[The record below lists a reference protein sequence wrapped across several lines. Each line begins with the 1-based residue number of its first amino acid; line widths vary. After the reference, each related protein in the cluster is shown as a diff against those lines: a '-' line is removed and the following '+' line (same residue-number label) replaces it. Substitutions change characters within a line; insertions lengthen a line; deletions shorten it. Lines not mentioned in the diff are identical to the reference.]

1 MEKII
6 LILISIVLL
15 IVDNSFAPFFAIH
28 GAYPSLLLTFAIAYS
43 ILNKKEDAVFIGV
56 VSGILQD
63 VYFYNVFGVN
73 SLLNL
78 FLCIVASIIGESIV
92 RNKRLIPTISIF
104 VITIVK
110 FFGIFIIFYFMDI
123 TIGVDFIKITIMALY
138 NSIIMFFLY
147 NVVFKQLEKNNNNQ
161 QWRFK

>member
-15 IVDNSFAPFFAIH
+15 ILDNSFAPFFAIH
-28 GAYPSLLLTFAIAYS
+28 GAYPSLLLTFSIAYS
-43 ILNKKEDAVFIGV
+43 ILKKKEDAVFIGV
-56 VSGILQD
+56 VSGLLH
-63 VYFYNVFGVN
+63 

-78 FLCIVASIIGESIV
+78 FLCIMASVIGESIV
-92 RNKRLIPTISIF
+92 RNKRLIPTVSIF

-110 FFGIFIIFYFMDI
+110 FFGIFMIFSFMDI
-123 TIGVDFIKITIMALY
+123 IVEVDFIKIIIMGLY
-138 NSIIMFFLY
+138 NSIIMFFMY
-147 NVVFKQLEKNNNNQ
+147 KIVSRQLDKNNNNQ

>member
-63 VYFYNVFGVN
+63 IYFYNVFGVN

-123 TIGVDFIKITIMALY
+123 TIGVDFIEIIIMGLY
-138 NSIIMFFLY
+138 NSIMMFFIY
-147 NVVFKQLEKNNNNQ
+147 KIVFRQLDKKNNNQ

>member
-15 IVDNSFAPFFAIH
+15 ILDNSLAPFFSIY

-43 ILNKKEDAVFIGV
+43 ILKKKQDAVFIGV

-63 VYFYNVFGVN
+63 IYFYNGFGVN

-78 FLCIVASIIGESIV
+78 FLCIVASVIGESIV
-92 RNKRLIPTISIF
+92 RNKRLIPTISMF

-110 FFGIFIIFYFMDI
+110 FLGIVMIFSFMDI
-123 TIGVDFIKITIMALY
+123 TIGLDFLKIIIMGLY

-147 NVVFKQLEKNNNNQ
+147 KIISRELDKNNNNQ

>member
-123 TIGVDFIKITIMALY
+123 TIGVDFIKIIIMGLY
-138 NSIIMFFLY
+138 NSIIMFFIY
-147 NVVFKQLEKNNNNQ
+147 KIVFRQLDKKNNNQ

>member
-6 LILISIVLL
+6 IILISILLL
-15 IVDNSFAPFFAIH
+15 IVENSLAPFFVIH

-43 ILNKKEDAVFIGV
+43 ILKKKEDAVFIGV

-63 VYFYNVFGVN
+63 IYFYNVFGVN

-78 FLCIVASIIGESIV
+78 FLCIVASVVGESIV
-92 RNKRLIPTISIF
+92 RNKRLIPTVSIF

-110 FFGIFIIFYFMDI
+110 FFGIFVIFYFMDI
-123 TIGVDFIKITIMALY
+123 TIELDFIKITIMALY

>member
-15 IVDNSFAPFFAIH
+15 ILDNSFAPFFSIH

-43 ILNKKEDAVFIGV
+43 ILKKKQDAVFIGV

-63 VYFYNVFGVN
+63 IYFYNGFGVN

-78 FLCIVASIIGESIV
+78 FLCIVASVIGESIV
-92 RNKRLIPTISIF
+92 RNKRLIPTVSMF

-110 FFGIFIIFYFMDI
+110 FLGIFIIFYLMDI
-123 TIGVDFIKITIMALY
+123 TIELDFIKIIIMALY
-138 NSIIMFFLY
+138 NSIIMVFLY